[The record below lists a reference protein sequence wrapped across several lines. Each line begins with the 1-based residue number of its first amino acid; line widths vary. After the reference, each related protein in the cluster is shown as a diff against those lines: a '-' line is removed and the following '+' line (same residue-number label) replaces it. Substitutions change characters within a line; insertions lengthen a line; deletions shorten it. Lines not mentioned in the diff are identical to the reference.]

1 MILEWVW
8 ILHNLCKIFSSY
20 HRAHHWQQFLHIF
33 TLLIFWLL
41 KKHGWKKMR
50 NMGYSPTSVFKSG
63 QWKIYF
69 FSGPRDLLYYLRWTR
84 PPAHQCQKSGSP
96 VYTYIQAF
104 MPYESTEDPSNQP
117 DSFHSPGPLNSPL
130 NLFGPLRSLGLPHK
144 TSNVVAD
151 AIRHLRPPP
160 WSPGPT
166 RPAPWPLETQ

>member
-1 MILEWVW
+1 MHVLINVSF
-8 ILHNLCKIFSSY
+8 ILCKSKIF
-20 HRAHHWQQFLHIF
+20 HLRATEIIFATLHGEKDEKYGVCPNFGVQIRAMENIFLF
-33 TLLIFWLL
+33 WFAGPLIL
-41 KKHGWKKMR
+41 
-50 NMGYSPTSVFKSG
+50 
-63 QWKIYF
+63 
-69 FSGPRDLLYYLRWTR
+69 
-84 PPAHQCQKSGSP
+84 PPVDPPAAHQCQKSGSP

-160 WSPGPT
+160 
-166 RPAPWPLETQ
+166 